1 MISKKIIGAS
11 MIFISLC
18 SALVFGRPKKN
29 GIKIDSRGLKIPY
42 EVLKKTDGGIEVRKG
57 GFGSDACA
65 YPGDNS
71 KFYLIT
77 DRGPNIDYK
86 GPEGKGKLFPVPE
99 FNPEIGL
106 FQIKKN
112 GSVKLLKTIG
122 LKNPDGVKITG
133 LPNPKGKGATGEIAY
148 DLNDGILGLDEYGL
162 DSEGLVSMNDGSFWV
177 SDEYGPHIVH
187 FSSEG
192 KELERISPYGMTTN
206 GRKIPAVLS
215 RRRANRGMEGLAKTL
230 DEKFLVGI
238 MQSTLHNPSKKEIV
252 NNRLIR
258 IVKFELATG
267 KTWQYLYQ
275 QNKETDSCCGITA
288 LSNDEF
294 IVIERDGNF
303 AGEKEAH
310 KYLYKINL
318 KDASDV
324 NGDMTSG
331 YGMIIDGKTL
341 EQCTQKE
348 VLDAGIKFAKKELIT
363 DLVTEIGYGHDKLE
377 GLWLLDEHT
386 ICVANDNDFALI
398 EKDNKLNQK
407 ILAGTNN
414 PEDDVVYSVKF

>member
-1 MISKKIIGAS
+1 MKKIVTALIICSVCLSVNAKENKSAVSEKGA
-11 MIFISLC
+11 
-18 SALVFGRPKKN
+18 
-29 GIKIDSRGLKIPY
+29 KIPFSN
-42 EVLKKTDGGIEVRKG
+42 LKTTDDGIEVRKG

-65 YPGDNS
+65 SPGDNS

-77 DRGPNIDYK
+77 DRGPNIDYI
-86 GPEGKGKLFPVPE
+86 GSNGKGKLFPVPE

-106 FQIKKN
+106 FQIQKD

-122 LKNPDGVKITG
+122 LKSPDGKKITG
-133 LPNPKGKGATGEIAY
+133 LPNPQGKGATGEIAY
-148 DLNDGILGLDEYGL
+148 DLNDNLLGLDEYGL
-162 DSEGLVSMNDGSFWV
+162 DSEGLVAMKDGSFWI

-187 FSSEG
+187 FSAKG

-206 GRKIPAVLS
+206 GRKIPAVLEN
-215 RRRANRGMEGLAKTL
+215 RRANRGMEGLAKTP
-230 DEKFLVGI
+230 DEKYLVGI
-238 MQSTLHNPSKKEIV
+238 MQSTLYNPSKKEIV

-294 IVIERDGNF
+294 IVIERDGKF
-303 AGEKEAH
+303 AGEEEAH
-310 KYLYKINL
+310 KYLFKINL
-318 KDASDV
+318 KDATDV
-324 NGDMTSG
+324 NGDMTG
-331 YGMIIDGKTL
+331 KNGMLIDRKTL
-341 EQCTQKE
+341 EQCTQAE
-348 VLDAGIKFAKKELIT
+348 VLDAGITFVKKELIT

-377 GLWLLDEHT
+377 GLWLLDDNT

-398 EKDNKLNQK
+398 EKDNKLCQK
-407 ILAGTNN
+407 ILPGTDL
-414 PEDDVVYSVKF
+414 PEDDVVYAIKTTGIK